1 MIKYPKQYK
10 VLDAGKEFHRLM
22 KDVLKNR
29 LYDKMRRP
37 NKIKDGST
45 DMDTEKGA

>member
-22 KDVLKNR
+22 KDVLKYR
-29 LYDKMRRP
+29 LNEKMRRP

-45 DMDTEKGA
+45 ETEKGA